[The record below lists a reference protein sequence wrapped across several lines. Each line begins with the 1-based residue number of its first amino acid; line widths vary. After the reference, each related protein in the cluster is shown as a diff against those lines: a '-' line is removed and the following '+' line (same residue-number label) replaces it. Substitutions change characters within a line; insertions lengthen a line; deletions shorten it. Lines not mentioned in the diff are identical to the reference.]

1 MTAIISATAFANAVA
16 PCRSTYRTNYVD
28 LNYWTAAL
36 VSEPRAR
43 SGKLRQ
49 QAMNMAKIHFLSAIA
64 CAWAACSLAASG
76 DEVRVFEQNGIV
88 YRESRQVTPIGIA
101 PPKLEPRQ
109 RTIYRERY
117 TTELKEITRT
127 VQTPVTQYQM
137 TPVVERSL
145 NPFATPYVAYRMLP
159 TTHWVAQQQVVK
171 IPVTR
176 KEIVPDTITEL
187 VPVPRTSQS
196 SQPTQPG
203 EPSRPLNPVPTIAQ
217 RTNVGGV
224 SKLESDPP
232 RSGATNWR
240 PAEATVIR

>member
-1 MTAIISATAFANAVA
+1 MAKSLI
-16 PCRSTYRTNYVD
+16 
-28 LNYWTAAL
+28 LTAA
-36 VSEPRAR
+36 
-43 SGKLRQ
+43 
-49 QAMNMAKIHFLSAIA
+49 A
-64 CAWAACSLAASG
+64 CAWAVCVSASSA

-109 RTIYRERY
+109 RTVYRERY
-117 TTELKEITRT
+117 TTELKEVTRT

-159 TTHWVAQQQVVK
+159 TTHWVAQTQVVK

-187 VPVPRTSQS
+187 VPIPRTG
-196 SQPTQPG
+196 QPTQPG
-203 EPSRPLNPVPTIAQ
+203 EPSRPLQPVPTVAQ

-224 SKLESDPP
+224 KLESDPP
-232 RSGATNWR
+232 RSGASAWR
-240 PAEATVIR
+240 PAETTVIR